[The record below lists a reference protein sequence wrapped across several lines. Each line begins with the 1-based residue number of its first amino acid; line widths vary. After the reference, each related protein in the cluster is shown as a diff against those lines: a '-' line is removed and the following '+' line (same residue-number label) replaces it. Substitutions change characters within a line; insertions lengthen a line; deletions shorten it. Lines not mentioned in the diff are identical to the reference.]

1 MTSHRQRHSRLV
13 TIFPH
18 MKLKND
24 SVGIL
29 GILSALAL
37 APVFGAH
44 AQTNSPAAPDDSSNR
59 YGLFNA
65 LDHRSSY
72 GQGAFPEPFLV
83 DDSDLEDNEA
93 RLDWTH
99 TKAGSVTDDEVTAEI
114 EKGFGL
120 MTVEAELHYERASEA
135 GDVVDGIGNID
146 LGARYPFYQ
155 FVSENGF
162 FDTTAGAGVEVG
174 IPVHSSVSKNTEL
187 VPKIFNDLRLGQ
199 HVTLQAITGY
209 SMLFGPGEDG
219 GAHSWEY
226 GVDLGY
232 SITPEQLHIP
242 HVQRIIPLFE
252 MSGETAL
259 NHGDSGQTS
268 LTGLAGV
275 RVNLDTIGRIQPRLG
290 LGFVFPMNNNAR
302 QDVHWGIATSLVF
315 EY

>member
-83 DDSDLEDNEA
+83 DDSDLED
-93 RLDWTH
+93 
-99 TKAGSVTDDEVTAEI
+99 DEVTAEI

-174 IPVHSSVSKNTEL
+174 IPVHSS
-187 VPKIFNDLRLGQ
+187 
-199 HVTLQAITGY
+199 
-209 SMLFGPGEDG
+209 
-219 GAHSWEY
+219 
-226 GVDLGY
+226 
-232 SITPEQLHIP
+232 
-242 HVQRIIPLFE
+242 
-252 MSGETAL
+252 
-259 NHGDSGQTS
+259 
-268 LTGLAGV
+268 
-275 RVNLDTIGRIQPRLG
+275 
-290 LGFVFPMNNNAR
+290 
-302 QDVHWGIATSLVF
+302 
-315 EY
+315 